1 MNRLAPSLDPLS
13 AHQLSVSDLTV
24 SYHRI
29 PALHHI
35 AFDVQCGQSVA
46 LLGPNGAGKS
56 TLLKALAGLLPRE
69 TGRITFHH
77 EEISGATKDFAYL
90 PQREQVDWDFPTTVR
105 GLVEM
110 GRYLRLGWWRSF
122 RKEDEQAVNEAIE
135 AMQLGPLEDRQIS
148 ALSGGQQQ
156 RAFLARAIAQQ
167 AHVFL
172 LDEPFTGLDRPTQE
186 NLKTLLRQLRD
197 LGKLIIASHHDLPSV
212 GEIFDHTILLNGELI
227 AAGPLAEAFTEHNI
241 QRTFQTPTFAGPP
254 HAHAHDHAHGHHH
267 AHDGEHHHH

>member
-1 MNRLAPSLDPLS
+1 MNARANSLDPL
-13 AHQLSVSDLTV
+13 ATHQLSVSDLTV
-24 SYHRI
+24 SYHRV

-35 AFDVQCGQSVA
+35 AFQVQCGQCVA

-69 TGRITFHH
+69 TGQISFHH
-77 EEISGATKDFAYL
+77 HEVSGATQDFAYL

-110 GRYLRLGWWRSF
+110 GRYLRLGWWQRF
-122 RKEDEQAVNEAIE
+122 REQDRVAVDEAIA
-135 AMQLGPLEDRQIS
+135 AMELQALENRQIS

-156 RAFLARAIAQQ
+156 RAFLARALAQQ

-172 LDEPFTGLDRPTQE
+172 LDEPFTGLDKPTQE
-186 NLKTLLRQLRD
+186 NLKELLRQLRD

-212 GEIFDHTILLNGELI
+212 PELFDEVIFLNGELI
-227 AAGPLAEAFTEHNI
+227 AAGPVAEIFTEANI
-241 QRTFQTPTFAGPP
+241 DKTYHTPTFAGPERHG
-254 HAHAHDHAHGHHH
+254 HAHSHH
-267 AHDGEHHHH
+267 